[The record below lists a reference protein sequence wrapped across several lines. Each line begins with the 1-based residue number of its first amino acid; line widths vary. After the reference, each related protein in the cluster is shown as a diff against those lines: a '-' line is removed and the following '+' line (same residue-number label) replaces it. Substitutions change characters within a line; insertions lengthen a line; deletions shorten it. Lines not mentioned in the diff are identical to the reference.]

1 MKYLLANILCCFILN
16 ISTASFVLWLH
27 SLLVNGPSMT
37 IFITMVV
44 SGAIAV
50 WYAYW
55 IEDNL
60 T

>member
-1 MKYLLANILCCFILN
+1 MKYLLANILCCFTLN
-16 ISTASFVLWLH
+16 ISMASFILWLH
-27 SLLVNGPSMT
+27 SFIADGPSMA